1 MTEFK
6 IIKNALCLTF
16 DSLNRIGKY
25 TIILKGNRIFD
36 IEYNN
41 SNIEDE
47 TLLKKYPTATVYDA
61 ENKILV
67 PSFLNSFKNSS
78 YILSGVFFRNVK
90 YDDLTT
96 NLSLRLIDNYFL
108 KNENSED
115 LLNLFRVSFLISLI
129 NGECFVNESS
139 AYINSDLILNDSFRL
154 IKAKP
159 NIIFTVYDNYL
170 SDYILGVNRFHCL
183 GIKEDED
190 LNNYSINSIKSSLS
204 RGNKRAIIE
213 VYQSANSSDTLRSM
227 FGKSFVRV
235 LLENDLL
242 SGKVI
247 FSNPVYLSND
257 ELAIISDKNSNILIQ
272 PADWIRLSQKI
283 ADLEKFFSS
292 RNLLPILI
300 GTGYLGKSVFSQI
313 KLLYSIIPRAKISA
327 ESLLR
332 LITVKPAEFFN
343 ISNICG
349 SIEKNKLANFVLFDL
364 SDIRNTLNIPEIN
377 NELISEFILENLNEK
392 DISDV
397 FFYGVPVIEDYKSN
411 IINFEEINNLY
422 SKLLNKI
429 YDIGRYFD
437 FKEKI
442 LMTERVEKLSL
453 GNKVRKERQYVS
465 LTGEAQETYDED
477 MESDFRI
484 VGTYR
489 ADVLNGI
496 DEDVYQ
502 ESHIDDLSKSIKEIN
517 SLNKG
522 FDFFKF
528 FEEAE
533 YKTSIKETESE
544 KTEESAVDKKI
555 KIKKKIYFDDT
566 EYSKDS
572 QNINESKSQKS
583 SFLSFFAKSK
593 DKTQKVKFKKDKMRF
608 GFDDE

>member
-1 MTEFK
+1 
-6 IIKNALCLTF
+6 
-16 DSLNRIGKY
+16 
-25 TIILKGNRIFD
+25 
-36 IEYNN
+36 
-41 SNIEDE
+41 
-47 TLLKKYPTATVYDA
+47 
-61 ENKILV
+61 
-67 PSFLNSFKNSS
+67 
-78 YILSGVFFRNVK
+78 
-90 YDDLTT
+90 
-96 NLSLRLIDNYFL
+96 
-108 KNENSED
+108 
-115 LLNLFRVSFLISLI
+115 
-129 NGECFVNESS
+129 
-139 AYINSDLILNDSFRL
+139 
-154 IKAKP
+154 
-159 NIIFTVYDNYL
+159 
-170 SDYILGVNRFHCL
+170 
-183 GIKEDED
+183 
-190 LNNYSINSIKSSLS
+190 
-204 RGNKRAIIE
+204 
-213 VYQSANSSDTLRSM
+213 M

-517 SLNKG
+517 SLNRG

-533 YKTSIKETESE
+533 YKTSIKESESE